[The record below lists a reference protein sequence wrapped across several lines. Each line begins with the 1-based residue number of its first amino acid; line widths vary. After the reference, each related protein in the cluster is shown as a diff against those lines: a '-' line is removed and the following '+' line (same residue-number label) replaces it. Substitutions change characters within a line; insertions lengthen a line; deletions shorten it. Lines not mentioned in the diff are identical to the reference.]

1 MGCTSGLKLHQ
12 ILDNVEQIVG
22 IEYLAAAQGVDFRLK
37 RMGTDKRQ
45 GIGTAAAYALIRQS
59 VPFIERD
66 TLMYPHLETGRR
78 LVAGGALTRAVDA
91 ACEDC
96 WSMTP

>member
-1 MGCTSGLKLHQ
+1 MG
-12 ILDNVEQIVG
+12 
-22 IEYLAAAQGVDFRLK
+22 A
-37 RMGTDKRQ
+37 DKRQ
-45 GIGTAAAYALIRQS
+45 GTGTAAAYALIRKKTS
-59 VPFIERD
+59 FIERD

-78 LVAGGALTRAVDA
+78 LVADGALARAVDA